1 MSLNQSFGVSEKGKT
16 NKLGKLYWSIDF
28 EMNDGLTE
36 KDFRNEDNPVIG
48 ELILGDKKISLT
60 FSECN
65 RIMETLHD
73 AKHTHHQIY
82 KLGLFKK

>member
-1 MSLNQSFGVSEKGKT
+1 MSINQAFGVSDNVKT
-16 NKLGKLYWSIDF
+16 NKLGKVYWSIDF

-36 KDFRNEDNPVIG
+36 KDFREAEQPIIG
-48 ELILGDKKISLT
+48 ELLIGDKKIPLT